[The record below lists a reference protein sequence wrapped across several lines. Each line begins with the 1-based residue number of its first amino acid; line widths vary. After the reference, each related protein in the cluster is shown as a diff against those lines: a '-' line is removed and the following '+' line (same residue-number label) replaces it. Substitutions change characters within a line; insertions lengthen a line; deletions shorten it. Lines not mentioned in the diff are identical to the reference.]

1 MWFSDLSNLFLS
13 SENTWEPED
22 NLDCPD
28 LIGAF
33 EEKHKNDKKKRKKD
47 DDDGGKRKKKVIE
60 VVVPSPYD
68 FYVRLCCSVNVIS
81 LCKIAL
87 CTGWWQQATRIWQRP
102 TAGTNHRCHRFRWR
116 NYVSYEMVSG
126 FELSSSRTVDFCCP
140 LALLVVQIRVRI
152 SSKYILTANTAV
164 QVCCA
169 SGWVVVH
176 SITVASYF
184 YLLLTGKTLMRLIS
198 CLLDKLTF
206 AALLLSLRFMRSDWH
221 GTRMTTTPKR
231 TISRPGI

>member
-1 MWFSDLSNLFLS
+1 M
-13 SENTWEPED
+13 
-22 NLDCPD
+22 
-28 LIGAF
+28 
-33 EEKHKNDKKKRKKD
+33 
-47 DDDGGKRKKKVIE
+47 
-60 VVVPSPYD
+60 VVPSPYD

-169 SGWVVVH
+169 SGRVVVH

-184 YLLLTGKTLMRLIS
+184 YLLLTGKTLTRLIS
-198 CLLDKLTF
+198 CQPDRQTSGVP
-206 AALLLSLRFMRSDWH
+206 LLSLLSTRSDWL
-221 GTRMTTTPKR
+221 GTRMMTTPKR
-231 TISRPGI
+231 IINDLEFSLHYVLNTKSVKHVAFKLFHAFCRRKRQLWEQAILCC